1 MKQLCL
7 LLACG
12 LGVAGAQVATDRDRA
27 GLVGPVKTV
36 VIEDVILAERQQGT
50 AVVTFDASGRKLG
63 ETPVMVYFDG
73 GYAVLRHDPQ
83 FDPQARGK
91 RIVERQSVKVYDAQG
106 YLIEKAESDAQG
118 RRREYRVAYERDP
131 VGNWVKRSVSAAG
144 QPVEVSYRTI
154 VYHGGAAGRGGA
166 PAGSTAAASPNPS
179 AGNPGADARRI
190 YQQNC
195 AACHGPDGKAG
206 TEIAALLDPR
216 PSDLAA
222 PATQGRSDDEIY
234 AAITH
239 GLTGRGMPAYRQRL
253 GDAERR
259 ELVAY
264 VRQLPKAAAAA
275 APPVAR
281 AAAPAPDEQRY
292 AFAGRV
298 VSVDPARRQVMIAH
312 EEIKGYMGAMTMA
325 FPLKDERLYQ
335 VLKAGD
341 RLRATLVIDGDGWRL
356 DEVVVDR

>member
-1 MKQLCL
+1 
-7 LLACG
+7 
-12 LGVAGAQVATDRDRA
+12 
-27 GLVGPVKTV
+27 
-36 VIEDVILAERQQGT
+36 
-50 AVVTFDASGRKLG
+50 
-63 ETPVMVYFDG
+63 
-73 GYAVLRHDPQ
+73 
-83 FDPQARGK
+83 
-91 RIVERQSVKVYDAQG
+91 
-106 YLIEKAESDAQG
+106 
-118 RRREYRVAYERDP
+118 
-131 VGNWVKRSVSAAG
+131 
-144 QPVEVSYRTI
+144 
-154 VYHGGAAGRGGA
+154 
-166 PAGSTAAASPNPS
+166 
-179 AGNPGADARRI
+179 
-190 YQQNC
+190 NC

-222 PATQGRSDDEIY
+222 PAAQGRSDDEIY

-239 GLTGRGMPAYRQRL
+239 GLTGRGMPAYGQRL

-259 ELVAY
+259 ELAAY

-275 APPVAR
+275 AAPPAAG

-292 AFAGRV
+292 TFAGQV

-312 EEIKGYMGAMTMA
+312 EEIQGFMGAMTMA

-356 DEVVVDR
+356 DEVIVDK